1 MCVCMYACICVC
13 MCVLV
18 PLLCLTLGDSMDG
31 SPSGFSLHGILQ
43 ARILEWVAI
52 SFSGSL
58 PHPGIKPESP
68 EDSLQ
73 SFPTREALGT
83 SAVPLQTLKVST
95 YVATLE
101 RCQPRVAPAGL
112 GWFLR

>member
-1 MCVCMYACICVC
+1 M
-13 MCVLV
+13 
-18 PLLCLTLGDSMDG
+18 
-31 SPSGFSLHGILQ
+31 HGILQ

-52 SFSGSL
+52 SFSGDL
-58 PHPGIKPESP
+58 PHPGIEPESP
-68 EDSLQ
+68 VLQADSLQ

-101 RCQPRVAPAGL
+101 RCQPRVASAGL